1 MNVRAPIEPPRPG
14 GYPPG
19 SGGSSPSSGGDGRG
33 PWAVVLV
40 LAALVATAALVAGA
54 IVFTRQD
61 SAEEQV
67 PLGGPATSAVTAPAG
82 APTTVDP
89 QAAIKAE
96 VIAAYRAGWEEH
108 LAVGRDPNATAD
120 DDRLRAHH
128 TGDNLAT
135 LQLAMVKF
143 KSADKVYVGE
153 VKLNPT
159 VVELGPDTAT
169 IQDCVD
175 DATGAADAT
184 TGEIVE
190 PPRRVIKT
198 ATVKMKLVGG
208 VWKQANY
215 RSVEGPPCTS
225 AAR

>member
-1 MNVRAPIEPPRPG
+1 MSDRSPIEPPRPG
-14 GYPPG
+14 GYPPAPG
-19 SGGSSPSSGGDGRG
+19 GPSARERSGRGRG
-33 PWAVVLV
+33 PILLVLGALVAAVVLV
-40 LAALVATAALVAGA
+40 AGA
-54 IVFTRQD
+54 VLLTRSD
-61 SAEEQV
+61 SAEEV
-67 PLGGPATSAVTAPAG
+67 PLGGPATSVAPAPAA
-82 APTTVDP
+82 APTTTDP
-89 QAAIKAE
+89 QAATKAE

-135 LQLAMVKF
+135 LQIAMVKF
-143 KSADKVYVGE
+143 KSAEKVYVGE

-190 PPRRVIKT
+190 PATRVIKT
-198 ATVKMKLVGG
+198 ATAKMKLVGG